1 MCDCAW
7 CDCGWLQAK
16 TMHSYIWS
24 TLVWAYSSVLLV
36 SKDKKQFQLFQIPF
50 NAPPPMMFGPRQWF
64 RNLLHL
70 YRCVR
75 KPLQGDWRGSRD
87 ALEQR
92 DHAWVA
98 PPSKWEGR
106 RNMLGIVL
114 LEPQL
119 QCRLEPGRAVR
130 ATEVRAGQGLLHH
143 LAAPG
148 PSGVPRTASV
158 VGKGMVTWHPSS

>member
-1 MCDCAW
+1 MVTGRYRAQLHLKCVS
-7 CDCGWLQAK
+7 LRLR
-16 TMHSYIWS
+16 I
-24 TLVWAYSSVLLV
+24 SVV
-36 SKDKKQFQLFQIPF
+36 GYKGQKKQFQLFQIPF
-50 NAPPPMMFGPRQWF
+50 MRLLPPMMFGPWEWF

-75 KPLQGDWRGSRD
+75 KSLQGDWRGPRD

-98 PPSKWEGR
+98 PPRKWEGR
-106 RNMLGIVL
+106 RDMLGSVL

-130 ATEVRAGQGLLHH
+130 VAEVRARQGLLHQ
-143 LAAPG
+143 LAAPA
-148 PSGVPRTASV
+148 PSGVPRTAAD
-158 VGKGMVTWHPSS
+158 VGKGMVTWR